1 MIRLPQQLNGELK
14 IDFTLCLRLNC
25 RDHLDSLQE
34 VYSCYFDNG
43 HVIIADDINSSVVNE
58 EHTNASKSSK
68 FKFKLFFDNYNIKII
83 NNKPFIQG
91 PSYTYLPI
99 PTMLEYVLTD
109 VLTAS
114 LVKSCEILQEGTFA
128 STSDLLSIIF
138 TIQFQY
144 KIIHEKIKIC

>member
-1 MIRLPQQLNGELK
+1 M
-14 IDFTLCLRLNC
+14 
-25 RDHLDSLQE
+25 
-34 VYSCYFDNG
+34 YSCYFDNG